1 MGASA
6 DGAEITTFFAPP
18 SICACALSKV
28 VKIPVHSA
36 TISTP
41 IAPQPISVGL
51 RSAVIII
58 SSPSTIKL
66 FPFTSVSYTHLPSPR
81 DS

>member
-1 MGASA
+1 MGASE

-18 SICACALSKV
+18 SICALALSKV
-28 VKIPVHSA
+28 VKMPVHSA

-41 IAPQPISVGL
+41 IPPHPISVGF

-66 FPFTSVSYTHLPSPR
+66 LPFTCTSPSYCP
-81 DS
+81 